1 MPADDYSTSQHLII
15 VQGVINRLENIPIS
29 LKGIS
34 ATITAGAIA
43 LLGAMDNPS
52 FVIFFAGAIPI
63 FMFFLL
69 DTVYLQLGRMY
80 RKLYDSIRAGET
92 EKDYTLDASPFK
104 KDVDS
109 LFDTAISWSVW
120 MFYFANL
127 LALFLITAYVT

>member
-1 MPADDYSTSQHLII
+1 MPEDNYSTSQHLII

-43 LLGAMDNPS
+43 LLGAMNNPS

-63 FMFFLL
+63 LIFFLL
-69 DTVYLQLGRMY
+69 DAIYLRLGRMY
-80 RKLYDSIRAGET
+80 RKLYDSIRKGKA
-92 EKDYTLDASPFK
+92 EKDYNLDATPFE
-104 KDVDS
+104 KDIDS

-120 MFYFANL
+120 LFYFANL
-127 LALFLITAYVT
+127 LGLFLIAAYVT